1 MFLLFDKPYYNY
13 MTNVYGYVRV
23 STRSQSYD
31 AQVDNIT
38 NFCKLKEYTL
48 VKIFA
53 DKASGKSTE
62 RSEYQDLV
70 SVLEKNPQGVGVV
83 IVTKID
89 RVARNLRDL
98 LKFIDLLAGKKI
110 EFVAIQNNI
119 DTTLK
124 EGRLFLYIMG
134 ALSEFER
141 ELIIERTEEG
151 RKRYIAKGGKMGKPK
166 LDIPTKDILRW
177 EEEGI
182 PKTRIAKRLRISL
195 PTLYDRLKLAGWKPK
210 EKA

>member
-1 MFLLFDKPYYNY
+1 

-31 AQVDNIT
+31 AQAENIT

-62 RSEYQDLV
+62 RAEYQNMLAALD
-70 SVLEKNPQGVGVV
+70 KNPQNITVV

-89 RVARNLRDL
+89 RVGRNIRDL
-98 LKFIDLLAGKKI
+98 LKFIDMLSEKKV

-134 ALSEFER
+134 ALSEYER
-141 ELIIERTEEG
+141 ELIVERTEEG
-151 RKRYIAKGGKMGKPK
+151 RRRYIAKGGKLGKPK
-166 LDIPTKDILRW
+166 LDINVKDVEKW
-177 EEEGI
+177 VADGI
-182 PKTRIAKRLRISL
+182 PITRIAKRLRVSV
-195 PTLYDRLKLAGWKPK
+195 PTIYDRLKEDGWVP
-210 EKA
+210 EKKK

>member
-1 MFLLFDKPYYNY
+1 

-31 AQVDNIT
+31 AQAENIT

-62 RSEYQDLV
+62 RAEYQNMLAALD
-70 SVLEKNPQGVGVV
+70 KNPQNITVV

-89 RVARNLRDL
+89 RVGRNIRDL
-98 LKFIDLLAGKKI
+98 LKFIDMLSEKKV

-134 ALSEFER
+134 ALSEYER
-141 ELIIERTEEG
+141 ELIVERTEEG
-151 RKRYIAKGGKMGKPK
+151 RRRYIAKGGKLGKPK
-166 LDIPTKDILRW
+166 LDINVKDVEKW
-177 EEEGI
+177 VADGI
-182 PKTRIAKRLRISL
+182 PITRIAKRRRVSV
-195 PTLYDRLKLAGWKPK
+195 PTIYDRLKEDGWVP
-210 EKA
+210 EKKK